1 LYYFCN
7 KELGAIERNL
17 KDQSPRVTS
26 SRQPGNWHWKPLT
39 SWEDRLNKNVRGIL
53 AAIVVAAAIAAP
65 VIAGDKRTKGISAK
79 CHIMLMSFDKKS
91 KSCRN

>member
-1 LYYFCN
+1 L
-7 KELGAIERNL
+7 AR
-17 KDQSPRVTS
+17 
-26 SRQPGNWHWKPLT
+26 LT
-39 SWEDRLNKNVRGIL
+39 RLTVDGEDRLNRNAIGIL

-65 VIAGDKRTKGISAK
+65 VVAADKRAKSTSAK